1 MFGTFQ
7 VKHLMTVNPIVLHDY
22 QTLKGAHGLL
32 KLERIR
38 HLPVLS
44 KDDDELVGV
53 LTQRDLYAAMATD
66 GLYLRVGD
74 IMTPD
79 PITAQPETPITQAAE
94 TMFKEK
100 IGCLPVVED
109 GRVVGILTESDF
121 VALMASNDLRSK
133 MRRGEEK

>member
-1 MFGTFQ
+1 MFATFR
-7 VKHLMTVNPIVLHDY
+7 VKSLMTHNPLVLHDY

-44 KDDDELVGV
+44 KDTDELVGV

-66 GLYLRVGD
+66 GLHLRVGD

-79 PITAQPETPITQAAE
+79 PVTAHPDTPISDAAE
-94 TMFKEK
+94 TMFTKK
-100 IGCLPVVED
+100 IGCLPVVEG

-121 VALMASNDLRSK
+121 VALMASGDLRERL
-133 MRRGEEK
+133 RRAES